1 MPAGILYSGRK
12 GFELAAVFFVARV
25 VLADFVPKL
34 WRVVH
39 VIEVGEFM
47 QHDIITQNFWHL
59 H

>member
-1 MPAGILYSGRK
+1 MVLYSGRK

-25 VLADFVPKL
+25 ALADFVPKL

-39 VIEVGEFM
+39 VVEVGEFM
-47 QHDIITQNFWHL
+47 QNDIITQNFWYL